1 MVPHFEDL
9 AQNEQ
14 VLGVFFL
21 QDARMPTFSGVSKV
35 IKIVPNVLFY
45 CGLRIVVIGQIESL
59 LHCRL
64 VILSSFY
71 PHFSNVLSIY
81 HYKSHPFVIVRVHYA
96 DCDFAKDNKHKCN
109 FSNTF

>member
-1 MVPHFEDL
+1 
-9 AQNEQ
+9 
-14 VLGVFFL
+14 
-21 QDARMPTFSGVSKV
+21 MPTFLGVSKV

-71 PHFSNVLSIY
+71 PLFSNVLPIC
-81 HYKSHPFVIVRVHYA
+81 HYKSHPFVIVRVHYRYV
-96 DCDFAKDNKHKCN
+96 DLFSDFAKDKLNK